1 MRQHCI
7 KTSILSLANPWLDF
21 LAAEESGLWA
31 RRVNEELASLSGGG
45 IEGKGEG
52 KGKGEGEIYAFG
64 TLPFSA
70 PADGIVRE
78 IEYIASSLP
87 KVRGVIIGTSGL
99 VHHDPRRNQDQ
110 GHGGGGLDDAALDP
124 IWAALETSQL
134 LVFIHPHYGVPDSL
148 FSSSSSA
155 PRSGGGSGHVLPLSL
170 GFPFETTTAFVRM
183 WLSGVFD
190 RFPRLRVLL
199 AHAGGAVVGLAD
211 RVQSC
216 VEHERGF
223 YDDGRERV
231 RGPKRSLRTVMRQNI
246 YLDGVAY
253 GATGIRAAVEMVGK
267 DKVMWGSDHPFFPPL
282 GGGGGGG
289 GEDGEG
295 EEWMSVR
302 SNVDAV
308 RNALG
313 EDDQEGIRAIL
324 SGNAVRVLG
333 LDADVDVT

>member
-1 MRQHCI
+1 MRHHRI

-21 LAAEESGLWA
+21 LSSDDEESGKWA
-31 RRVNEELASLSGGG
+31 RRVNEELASLST
-45 IEGKGEG
+45 EGEG
-52 KGKGEGEIYAFG
+52 KEEGGGKIYAFG

-70 PADGIVRE
+70 PAADRIVGE
-78 IEYIASSLP
+78 IEYISSSLA
-87 KVRGVIIGTSGL
+87 KIRGVIIGTAGL
-99 VHHDPRRNQDQ
+99 VYHHDSQRNQDQ
-110 GHGGGGLDDAALDP
+110 GHGGGGLDDPALDP
-124 IWAALETSQL
+124 IWAALEKSQL

-148 FSSSSSA
+148 FSSSSSSSSSA
-155 PRSGGGSGHVLPLSL
+155 PTSSRGKGSGHVLPLSL
-170 GFPFETTTAFVRM
+170 GFPFETTTAFTRM

-223 YDDGRERV
+223 YDEHDDSDGGRRERV

-302 SNVDAV
+302 SNLDAV
-308 RNALG
+308 R
-313 EDDQEGIRAIL
+313 
-324 SGNAVRVLG
+324 
-333 LDADVDVT
+333 DA